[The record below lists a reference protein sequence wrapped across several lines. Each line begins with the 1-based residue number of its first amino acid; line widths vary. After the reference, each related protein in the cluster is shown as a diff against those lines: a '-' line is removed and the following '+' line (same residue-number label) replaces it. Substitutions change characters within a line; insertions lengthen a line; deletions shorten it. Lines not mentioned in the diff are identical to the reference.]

1 MHIYKVTDPEFRKYG
16 RVIKNV
22 DVSELAAA
30 LKKTELPEGVV
41 YEPSVA
47 ALEALPVYEELQKTT
62 YGELPIQ
69 IGYCNGHNCKMDA
82 MEYHRSSEINVA
94 GTDAILL
101 LGLKQDVEE
110 DFTYDSAKAE
120 AFFLPEGTAIE
131 VYATT
136 LHYAPCSAKESG
148 FQVGIVL
155 PKDTNLPLEGEH
167 KAGDEDALL
176 TARNKWLIAHP
187 DAKIEGAF
195 NGIRGENIT
204 VDYKELL

>member
-155 PKDTNLPLEGEH
+155 PKDTNLPLGGEH

>member
-1 MHIYKVTDPEFRKYG
+1 MNIYKVTDPEFKKYG

-22 DVSELAAA
+22 DL
-30 LKKTELPEGVV
+30 TELVAKLKETPLTKEVV
-41 YEPSVA
+41 YEPSVPE
-47 ALEALPVYEELQKTT
+47 LEATAAYKALQDTT

-69 IGYCNGHNCKMDA
+69 IGFCNGYNKTMNA

-94 GTDAILL
+94 GTDAVLL
-101 LGLKQDVEE
+101 LGLRQDVED
-110 DFTYDSAKAE
+110 DFSYDSARVE
-120 AFFLPEGTAIE
+120 AFFLPEGMAVE

-136 LHYAPCSAKESG
+136 LHYAPCSPAEEG

-155 PKDTNLPLEGEH
+155 PKDTNLPLQETH
-167 KAGDEDALL
+167 AAGDEDRLL

-195 NGIRGENIT
+195 NGIKGENIT
-204 VDYKELL
+204 IA

>member
-1 MHIYKVTDPEFRKYG
+1 M
-16 RVIKNV
+16 
-22 DVSELAAA
+22 
-30 LKKTELPEGVV
+30 
-41 YEPSVA
+41 
-47 ALEALPVYEELQKTT
+47 
-62 YGELPIQ
+62 
-69 IGYCNGHNCKMDA
+69 
-82 MEYHRSSEINVA
+82 A

-155 PKDTNLPLEGEH
+155 PKDTYLPLGGEH